1 MHILARFSR
10 SGHHF
15 SKQRAKQRRSSVRS
29 NVRFPHQTTQR
40 AHRAVPHRG
49 DGDILGPLS
58 DAKTRGVHRRA
69 KEREFGCRFRRLHF
83 GSYENFPA
91 KAQVRE
97 CEKTCMGTRAGGPA
111 PATPRPFVPIP
122 WARVLTRMPVPF
134 SGRAPTWLGMVKTRA
149 CARRCPC
156 GRSLSIKLYL
166 IEHHNDDKR
175 PHTRPRYFTRSH
187 ELARGTRM
195 MLHGNATH
203 RERWTGCSTKVAFAR
218 QENEGYGI
226 VCENA
231 KM

>member
-1 MHILARFSR
+1 LHRVAILSARVSER
-10 SGHHF
+10 ACE
-15 SKQRAKQRRSSVRS
+15 KQVVGPYPKVRDAHPARLKVPVRRS
-29 NVRFPHQTTQR
+29 
-40 AHRAVPHRG
+40 
-49 DGDILGPLS
+49 
-58 DAKTRGVHRRA
+58 
-69 KEREFGCRFRRLHF
+69 
-83 GSYENFPA
+83 
-91 KAQVRE
+91 
-97 CEKTCMGTRAGGPA
+97 
-111 PATPRPFVPIP
+111 
-122 WARVLTRMPVPF
+122 RVLTRPPVPF

-175 PHTRPRYFTRSH
+175 PHTRPSYFTRSH